1 MLKAVQG
8 VYRDGKVELLETPL
22 GVKEAKVVV
31 TFLPVKG
38 ESRVD
43 PPLTEEEIDDLR
55 FKLAAWEEDW
65 NAPGMEVY
73 EDYWQ

>member
-8 VYRDGKVELLETPL
+8 VYRDGKVELLETPP

-43 PPLTEEEIDDLR
+43 PPLTDEEIDDLR

-73 EDYWQ
+73 DDN

>member
-8 VYRDGKVELLETPL
+8 VYRDGKVELLETPP

-43 PPLTEEEIDDLR
+43 PPLTNEEIDDLR

-73 EDYWQ
+73 DDYQR